1 MSRACGMGK
10 PRHQQWVLLL
20 PRCPGGPGMAGPVL
34 GVTVRRREPQ
44 TFPPRQQRPGRGEAG
59 APLGVTVDVTGA
71 GPPRCTQSLRVTLAG
86 GSLVSSTSERPL
98 DAGSPGD
105 SAGTPAVSRE
115 GRPPARSGLRPPRE
129 ELPRPTWGRAVLG
142 GGHADLGTSSSDLL
156 SHARAARSTEGGF
169 FRLGELA
176 CDAEVGGW
184 WFPCGPAGR
193 AAPPAWGLL
202 VFGEK
207 RKRFRGGW
215 GPRGRP
221 E

>member
-1 MSRACGMGK
+1 MSRACEMGK
-10 PRHQQWVLLL
+10 PRHQQWVLPL
-20 PRCPGGPGMAGPVL
+20 PRCPGGLGMAGPVL

-59 APLGVTVDVTGA
+59 APLGVTVDVAGA
-71 GPPRCTQSLRVTLAG
+71 GPPHCTQSLRVTLAG

-115 GRPPARSGLRPPRE
+115 CRPPARSGLRPPRE
-129 ELPRPTWGRAVLG
+129 ELPRPMWVRAVHG

-169 FRLGELA
+169 FHLGELA
-176 CDAEVGGW
+176 CDAE
-184 WFPCGPAGR
+184 
-193 AAPPAWGLL
+193 

-215 GPRGRP
+215 WASRSA
-221 E
+221 